1 MNIKILGSGCNN
13 CEVTYKHVQAALAA
27 TQVAAE
33 VTKVTDFKE
42 IMKYGVMKTPAVVID
57 EKVVIA
63 GRVPSQQE
71 VENLLK

>member
-13 CEVTYKHVQAALAA
+13 CEVAYKHVKEALAA
-27 TQVAAE
+27 KQVEAE
-33 VTKVTDFKE
+33 VVKVTDFKE

-63 GRVPSQQE
+63 GRVPTQQE
-71 VENLLK
+71 IENLLK

>member
-1 MNIKILGSGCNN
+1 MHIKILGSGCNN
-13 CEVTYKHVQAALAA
+13 CEVAYKHVQAALAA
-27 TQVAAE
+27 QKVAAE

-71 VENLLK
+71 IEKLLK

>member
-1 MNIKILGSGCNN
+1 MHIKILGSGCNN
-13 CEVTYKHVQAALAA
+13 CEVAYKHVQAALAA
-27 TQVAAE
+27 QEVAAE

-71 VENLLK
+71 IENLLK

>member
-13 CEVTYKHVQAALAA
+13 CEVTYKHVKEALVAK
-27 TQVAAE
+27 QVEAE
-33 VTKVTDFKE
+33 VIKVTDFKE

-71 VENLLK
+71 IENLLK